1 MLTELKRAKIGQ
13 FGLSRPED
21 EDEAGPSMFPL
32 RWSAPEVVLSRKPV
46 LKSDVWSFGNVRINK
61 RCCRFFLTNLYCN
74 SYLGVTMWEILS
86 FADLP
91 FGGLEIRN
99 IKWTLGEGGAPLE
112 EPFDYL
118 DTRSDV
124 TLSRALRDLYSDVM
138 W

>member
-1 MLTELKRAKIGQ
+1 
-13 FGLSRPED
+13 
-21 EDEAGPSMFPL
+21 
-32 RWSAPEVVLSRKPV
+32 
-46 LKSDVWSFGNVRINK
+46 
-61 RCCRFFLTNLYCN
+61 
-74 SYLGVTMWEILS
+74 MWEILS

-118 DTRSDV
+118 DTGSDV